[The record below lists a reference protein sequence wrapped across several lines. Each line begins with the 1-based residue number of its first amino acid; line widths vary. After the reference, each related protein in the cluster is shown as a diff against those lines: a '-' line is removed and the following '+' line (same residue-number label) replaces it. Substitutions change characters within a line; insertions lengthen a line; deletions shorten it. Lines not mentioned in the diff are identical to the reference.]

1 MARRFPTHV
10 VLLPLLAACATTAPV
25 DVDERRDDGRVV
37 YLDGMTTRYA
47 VKVDELP
54 AAKRP
59 KHECLINAVVAGDAS
74 MTAAASLYRCESVYT
89 LDLVLHNHGDTPLAI
104 DREQIKLYDRDGV
117 PLTPL
122 LDWPDGI
129 DHGLRAEQATVAAYE
144 ILSAEQRANGGGTA
158 GIEAKGGTGLGAAGP
173 LPSTTGT
180 SSAWDSD
187 LRMVRQTVTLPAV
200 VTVSPE
206 RHAPY
211 WAYWQAK
218 EAEFPLTATIRVGDK
233 RMVMQFDEPPRLAR

>member
-10 VLLPLLAACATTAPV
+10 VLLPVLAACATTAPV
-25 DVDERRDDGRVV
+25 DVDTRQDDGRIV

-59 KHECLINAVVAGDAS
+59 KHDRLINAVVAGDAS

-89 LDLVLHNHGDTPLAI
+89 LDLVLHNHGETPLAI
-104 DREQIKLYDRDGV
+104 DRGQIKLYDRDGV

-122 LDWPDGI
+122 LDWADGI
-129 DHGLRAEQATVAAYE
+129 DHGLRAEQATIAAYE
-144 ILSAEQRANGGGTA
+144 IISAEQRTDGGGAA
-158 GIEAKGGTGLGAAGP
+158 GIQGKGDTGLGVAEP
-173 LPSTTGT
+173 TPVT
-180 SSAWDSD
+180 SGSASAWDTD
-187 LRMVRQTVTLPAV
+187 LRLVQRTVTLPAV
-200 VTVSPE
+200 VTVSPD

-211 WAYWQAK
+211 WAYWK
-218 EAEFPLTATIRVGDK
+218 TEDAEFPLTATIRVGDK
-233 RMVMQFDEPPRLAR
+233 RMVMQFDEPPRMAR